1 MSSYYQDLDSLY
13 QSMDEKYTDD
23 EIDFAAEVLKEFLT
37 VMFCEGYSHRAV
49 INFMDNVESY
59 DDIVEKINSSNIVEG
74 AVSEEYIEEELA
86 YLVERAWFKGAIQ
99 GLSNLIRRVKPKNAK
114 QLELP
119 LRSQGGMRPANTPIR
134 NAVDDAVAAV
144 KNAPTKLKTAATN
157 VKTAVK
163 NNPKASLA
171 AAAGTGALVG
181 ATIPL
186 GDNKSSDKESSTD
199 TKGTTT
205 GVATPTTP
213 STSKG
218 ETKRTNKDGSDVTRV
233 GPNKEGLTPMQQ
245 WAKNFPELA
254 KRVQPGKAGYD
265 EIQKVI
271 KSTKKEA
278 YDYVLDYLFETGQA
292 ETIAEANHIMLGMDD
307 ISVYDIIKEKVQV

>member
-37 VMFCEGYSHRAV
+37 VMFYEGYSHRAV

-74 AVSEEYIEEELA
+74 AVPEEYIEEELA
-86 YLVERAWFKGAIQ
+86 YLVERAWFRGAIQ
-99 GLSNLIRRVKPKNAK
+99 GLGNIIKRLKPKNAK
-114 QLELP
+114 QLQLP

-134 NAVDDAVAAV
+134 NAVDDAAATL
-144 KNAPTKLKTAATN
+144 KNAGKNIKNT
-157 VKTAVK
+157 VK

-171 AAAGTGALVG
+171 GAAGAGALIG
-181 ATIPL
+181 ATTANL
-186 GDNKSSDKESSTD
+186 MNKSDDKSSDKESDKESSTD
-199 TKGTTT
+199 TEGTTT
-205 GVATPTTP
+205 GVATPTT
-213 STSKG
+213 
-218 ETKRTNKDGSDVTRV
+218 RTNKDGSNVTRK
-233 GPNKEGLTPMQQ
+233 GKNNRGDTPMMQ
-245 WAKNFPELA
+245 WARNFPKLA
-254 KRVQPGKAGYD
+254 VRVKPGSAGYD

-307 ISVYDIIKEKVQV
+307 NSVYSIIKEKDQV